1 MPDDRYDRS
10 HPGLVAGL
18 DEAGRGPWAG
28 PVTAAAVI
36 LDPNQPIDGLDD
48 SKRLTAVKRE
58 ALAAQIYARARVG
71 FGLADTD
78 EIDQFNILAASQ
90 LAMRRALA
98 DLGAP
103 VPDLALVDGNR
114 DPGLGIPTH
123 LIIGGDGISVSI
135 AAASIIAKTKRDG
148 LMADLARQF
157 PGYGFDQHMGYG
169 TKAHQQALAQ
179 LGPCPAHRK
188 TFKPIHKILCERI
201 KITY

>member
-1 MPDDRYDRS
+1 MPDDRIECA
-10 HPGLVAGL
+10 HGGLVVGL

-48 SKRLTAVKRE
+48 SKRLTAAKRE
-58 ALAAQIYARARVG
+58 ALAQQIYACARVG
-71 FGLADTD
+71 FGLADND
-78 EIDQFNILAASQ
+78 EIDQLNILAASQ

-103 VPDLALVDGNR
+103 APDLALVDGNR
-114 DPGLGIPTH
+114 DPNLGIPTR

-135 AAASIIAKTKRDG
+135 AAASIIAKTKRDA
-148 LMADLARQF
+148 LMIDLARQF

-169 TKAHQQALAQ
+169 TKAHQQALDK

-188 TFKPIHKILCERI
+188 TFKPIHKIMYMNES
-201 KITY
+201 K

>member
-1 MPDDRYDRS
+1 MPDDRFERT
-10 HPGLVAGL
+10 HMGLVVGL

-36 LDPNQPIDGLDD
+36 LDPSRPIEGLND
-48 SKRLTAVKRE
+48 SKRLTAARRA
-58 ALAAQIYARARVG
+58 ALAQQIYARARVG
-71 FGLADTD
+71 FGLADID
-78 EIDQFNILAASQ
+78 EIDQLNILAASQ

-103 VPDLALVDGNR
+103 KPDFALVDGNR
-114 DPGLGIPTH
+114 DPSLGIPTQ
-123 LIIGGDGISVSI
+123 LIIGGDGLSVSI
-135 AAASIIAKTKRDG
+135 AAASIIAKTKRDI
-148 LMADLARQF
+148 LMIGLARQF
-157 PGYGFDQHMGYG
+157 PGYGFDKHMGYG
-169 TKAHQQALAQ
+169 TRAHQIALER